1 MQTTSL
7 SLGELLERARAGKLT
22 IPQFQRQFI
31 WRQSQVKLLIDSMS
45 RSYPIGS
52 LLLLNKTSDL
62 QLGHRSIEAQ
72 IREDISTDS
81 ETHEGS
87 SSDAESYILDGQ
99 QRATSIARVFLN
111 SDPEKLYYFDLKK
124 IYDEYER
131 EGTAWIK
138 IRRRGK
144 TETDR
149 KDNNRLLRA
158 DVALDQKK
166 SDVYITEYIEDS
178 EDFPDFDKKQARVA
192 AARIKGIFETV
203 RNYKIPVVT
212 LDRDSG
218 IESVC
223 RIFEMINSTG
233 TRLTTFDLAVARF
246 YPSPDLRDLWNKAL
260 EQHSTLKEFEVDG
273 ERVLQTLYI
282 ANATRED
289 KYPDPTRTNLLALTS
304 DKIRSQWEKS
314 ANALADTYGWA
325 CAHGARPKT
334 LPNHNVMVSL
344 AAIRCLDKWHEVER
358 NPDFIKR
365 WYFSKVMQA
374 GASQASNYRI
384 AQDFSALWDYVQNKK
399 QPEVMD
405 VVLGI
410 DGVLKL
416 KPSDVRY
423 KALQNI
429 FSMTARQDLISG
441 NQINSDSIL
450 HDHHIFPSNAHRKH
464 KLPREL
470 LDGICNR
477 VPILENEN
485 LSLGEAYP
493 DEYFGEMT
501 KRAREQGTLDGLS
514 RRLKEYMIPGDPR
527 ETNWNHRFRISEFE
541 NFCRSRAELVIARV
555 QEVVGDSL
563 RRSSTSEE
571 EEEEFID

>member
-72 IREDISTDS
+72 IREDIPTDS

-87 SSDAESYILDGQ
+87 SSDVESYILDGQ

-166 SDVYITEYIEDS
+166 SDVYVTEYIEDS

-223 RIFEMINSTG
+223 RIFETINSTG

-260 EQHSTLKEFEVDG
+260 EQHPTLKEFEVDG

-282 ANATRED
+282 ANATREE
-289 KYPDPTRTNLLALTS
+289 KYPDPTRTNLLSLTG

-314 ANALADTYGWA
+314 ANALADTYNWA
-325 CAHGARPKT
+325 RAYGARPKT
-334 LPNHNVMVSL
+334 LPNHNVLVAL
-344 AAIRCLDKWHEVER
+344 AAIRCLDKWYEVEK
-358 NPDFIKR
+358 NHDFIKR

-384 AQDFSALWDYVQNKK
+384 AQDFNALWEYVQNKK

-405 VVLGI
+405 VVLDI
-410 DGVLKL
+410 DVVLKL

-429 FSMTARQDLISG
+429 FSMTARQSLISG
-441 NQINSDSIL
+441 NQINSDSML
-450 HDHHIFPSNAHRKH
+450 HDHHIFPSNAHRRH

-485 LSLGEAYP
+485 LSLGESYP
-493 DEYFGEMT
+493 EKYFYDMA
-501 KRAREQGTLDGLS
+501 KQAREQGTLDGLS

-527 ETNWNHRFRISEFE
+527 GVDWNHRFRIGEFE

-563 RRSSTSEE
+563 RKSPTSEE
-571 EEEEFID
+571 EEEEYID